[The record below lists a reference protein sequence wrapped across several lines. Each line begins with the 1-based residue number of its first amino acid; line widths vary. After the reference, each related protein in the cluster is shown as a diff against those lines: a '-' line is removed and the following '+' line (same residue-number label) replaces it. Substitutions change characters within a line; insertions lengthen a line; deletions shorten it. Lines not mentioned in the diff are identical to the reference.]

1 MLKGNLKRI
10 FTTLL
15 ALQGLL
21 IVTGGAVRLT
31 GSGLGCPT
39 WPTCTG
45 KSYKPVPHQ
54 AQGQLHAWIEFGN
67 RLIAWLIFI
76 FALLALIGIVKHLKE
91 RNDYKRLR
99 NLALWQLMGFVAQV
113 VLGGIT
119 VLTKLNPLAVSGHF
133 LLSIPLVAGALSLRN
148 RYIYQDHFLVNS
160 TTKLLKNIYLLAV
173 IVLIFIG
180 TVVTGSGPLAGD
192 LQAKRY
198 KLDGAQV
205 AQLHSYV
212 AVTVLILFIGIFV
225 SVKSFEDKDVYNS
238 LSKTLIFTA
247 VILISEGAI
256 GYRQFALGLP
266 EVLVGIH
273 ILGATLLWV
282 CTWNI
287 HLQMRDR

>member
-54 AQGQLHAWIEFGN
+54 SQGQLHAWIEFGN